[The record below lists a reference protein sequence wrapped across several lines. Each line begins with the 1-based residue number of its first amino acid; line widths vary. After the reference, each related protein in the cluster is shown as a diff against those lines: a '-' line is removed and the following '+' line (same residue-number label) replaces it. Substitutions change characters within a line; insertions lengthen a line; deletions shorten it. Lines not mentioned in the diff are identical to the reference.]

1 MSTTVREASP
11 GSNPVRATWDST
23 IGKKV
28 VMAVTGL
35 IGIGFV
41 LGHMVGNLQVFQGAE
56 RLNAYGALLHGPL
69 NEALWAV
76 RVILIACVVLHVIA
90 AYQLTQRDKA
100 ARPIGYVR
108 KEPQVSTW
116 ASRTMRVGGVLLLV
130 FIVFHILH
138 FTTGTIRPT
147 GTFEPGN
154 VYGNVV
160 GSFQIPWVTAFY
172 VLAMLALGL
181 HLYHG
186 VWSSVRTLGVAR
198 PSPRPLRRPAAVVL
212 AIVIAGGFALVPLAV
227 LLGWVR

>member
-1 MSTTVREASP
+1 
-11 GSNPVRATWDST
+11 
-23 IGKKV
+23 
-28 VMAVTGL
+28 
-35 IGIGFV
+35 
-41 LGHMVGNLQVFQGAE
+41 
-56 RLNAYGALLHGPL
+56 
-69 NEALWAV
+69 
-76 RVILIACVVLHVIA
+76 VILIACVVLHVIA

-116 ASRTMRVGGVLLLV
+116 ASRTMRIGGVLLLV

-138 FTTGTIRPT
+138 FTTGTVRPT

-198 PSPRPLRRPAAVVL
+198 PSPTPLRRPAAAVL

>member
-1 MSTTVREASP
+1 MSASVHEVRRP
-11 GSNPVRATWDST
+11 LNPVRALWDST

-28 VMAVTGL
+28 VMAVTGM

-41 LGHMVGNLQVFQGAE
+41 LGHMIGNLQVFQGAE

-76 RVILIACVVLHVIA
+76 RVVLIACVVLHVVA
-90 AYQLTQRDKA
+90 AYQLTQRDRA
-100 ARPIGYVR
+100 ARPVGYVR
-108 KEPQVSTW
+108 KEPQVSTF
-116 ASRTMRVGGVLLLV
+116 ASRTMRVGGVILLV

-138 FTTGTIRPT
+138 FTTGTIRPS

-160 GSFQIPWVTAFY
+160 DSFRVVGVTVFY
-172 VLAMLALGL
+172 LVAMAALGL

-186 VWSSVRTLGVAR
+186 VWSSTRTLGVAR
-198 PSPRPLRRPAAVVL
+198 PSPTPLRRPVAIVL
-212 AIVIAGGFALVPLAV
+212 AILVAGGFAIVPLAV
-227 LLGWVR
+227 LLGLVR